1 MRISL
6 TLSKEQFDTLNIE
19 KGLFSLSA
27 WIRSK
32 LFSQAA
38 ESLKNTDL
46 KEWIDLLMTVSDRDR
61 VLKELIDDAK
71 RIRSGKTAEL
81 FVIRLCPH
89 GFTSN

>member
-1 MRISL
+1 M
-6 TLSKEQFDTLNIE
+6 
-19 KGLFSLSA
+19 
-27 WIRSK
+27 
-32 LFSQAA
+32 
-38 ESLKNTDL
+38 KNTDL